1 MKIFIVAGEHSGDSH
16 AAELIHALKD
26 ARPDARFY
34 SAGGKE
40 LEKCTTQVV
49 DLTQIAVTGFFEV
62 ISFLPKILQIMKS
75 LVKDIESIDPDIV
88 IFTDFPDFNFNL
100 AKRIAKPHRKLVYF
114 ISPQLWAWRKG
125 RINTVKK
132 LFDKMLVI
140 FPFEATFYRKQKVKA
155 TFVGNPIV
163 NTIRQRQT
171 LAKPAEKANKPK
183 ILLLPGSRVKEIN
196 MNLEAMVDAT
206 FIIGQKIDADFSVLK
221 HPELDMELF
230 DYAIEKGI
238 AIVENDSFDEF
249 AKTDL
254 AIACSGTV
262 TLELALSG
270 VPSVVMYKMATSTY
284 FIAKTLIKVS
294 GISMP
299 NIILGH
305 HVFPELIQDA
315 ANPSAIADEV
325 VSILSD
331 EQRHAEIKKELKRL
345 HSLISPFDAR
355 LAASEILSL

>member
-16 AAELIHALKD
+16 AAELICALKD
-26 ARPDARFY
+26 ARPDAEFY

-40 LEKCTTQVV
+40 LAKHTTQVV

-62 ISFLPKILQIMKS
+62 ISLLPKILGIMKE
-75 LVKDIESIDPDIV
+75 LVKDIEAIDPDIV

-100 AKRIAKPHRKLVYF
+100 AKKIAKPHRKLVYF

-125 RINTVKK
+125 RIKTVKR

-163 NTIRQRQT
+163 NTIRQRQIS
-171 LAKPAEKANKPK
+171 AKPVEKKDKPY

-196 MNLEAMVDAT
+196 MNLAAMVDAK
-206 FIIGQKIDADFSVLK
+206 FLIEKDIEADFAVLK
-221 HPELDMELF
+221 HPELDPELF
-230 DYAIEKGI
+230 SYAKEKDI
-238 AIVENDSFDEF
+238 TIVENDSFDEF

-270 VPSVVMYKMATSTY
+270 VPSVVMYKVAASTY
-284 FIAKTLIKVS
+284 FIGKTLINVV
-294 GISMP
+294 GVAMP

-305 HVFPELIQDA
+305 HVFPELLQDA
-315 ANPSAIADEV
+315 ASPEALAAEA

-331 EQRHAEIKKELKRL
+331 EKRALEIKKELKRL
-345 HSLISPFDAR
+345 HTLISPFDPR
-355 LAASEILSL
+355 LAASEVLSI

>member
-1 MKIFIVAGEHSGDSH
+1 LKIFIVAGEHSGDSH
-16 AAELIHALKD
+16 AAELIHALKN
-26 ARPDARFY
+26 ARPDADYY

-40 LEKCTTQVV
+40 LAKCTTQVV

-62 ISFLPKILQIMKS
+62 ISFLPKILQIMKA
-75 LVKDIESIDPDIV
+75 LVKDIEDINPDIV

-100 AKRIAKPHRKLVYF
+100 AKRIKKPHRKLVYF

-163 NTIRQRQT
+163 NTIRQRQISS
-171 LAKPAEKANKPK
+171 KPLEKSKKPR
-183 ILLLPGSRVKEIN
+183 ILLLPGSRIKEIN
-196 MNLEAMVDAT
+196 MNLTAMVDAK
-206 FIIGQKIDADFSVLK
+206 FLIEKKIDADFAILK
-221 HPELDMELF
+221 HPELDMALF
-230 DYAIEKGI
+230 DYATQKGVDI
-238 AIVENDSFDEF
+238 IENDSFDEF
-249 AKTDL
+249 TRTDL

-270 VPSVVMYKMATSTY
+270 VPSVVMYKMASSTY
-284 FIAKTLIKVS
+284 FIAKALIKVS

-315 ANPSAIADEV
+315 ANPLAISENVIA
-325 VSILSD
+325 IMSD
-331 EQRHAEIKKELKRL
+331 EKRYNDIKKELKRL
-345 HSLISPFDAR
+345 HSLISPFDPK
-355 LAASEILSL
+355 LAASEILAL